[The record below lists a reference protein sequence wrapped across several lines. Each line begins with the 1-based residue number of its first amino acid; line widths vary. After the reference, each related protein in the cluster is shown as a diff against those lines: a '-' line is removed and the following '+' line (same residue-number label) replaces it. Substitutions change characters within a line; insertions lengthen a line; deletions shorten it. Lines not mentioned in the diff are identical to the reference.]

1 MCPGIVPRRAPSH
14 DETFRDARGLR
25 SITAM
30 IASPRAASWRPAAP
44 VQAVTIRTSLP
55 SLLLMA
61 LVASSCQDKGPAGA
75 HNMIEKL
82 EFIIALARERHF
94 GHAAEACGVS
104 QPTLS
109 AGLKQLADYCGLL
122 LVQRGSRFQGF
133 TPEGERVLDWAR
145 RIVGETR
152 AMHQEIDALKRGLVG
167 HIRIAAVPTALAMV
181 EMLTTPYRAKHPDVS
196 FTIWSRNSIEVL
208 GLLENLEIDA
218 GLTYLDNEPLGRV
231 QTVALYSEEYR
242 LLTYSDAPLG
252 NRDSVTWAEVGKVP
266 LCLLT
271 PDMQN
276 RRIID
281 GLLREAGAES
291 SPTPESD
298 SILVLFAHVRT
309 GRWASVMPAKLASV
323 LGLTDTVRAIP
334 IVKPEVTHSIGLVVP
349 HRNPLTP
356 LINALVNEAKQL
368 APILGSDSPPK
379 PRRKRDMKIRS
390 PDRTL

>member
-1 MCPGIVPRRAPSH
+1 MTQAEFALGSSRDEAHRMTRRS
-14 DETFRDARGLR
+14 RDARGLR
-25 SITAM
+25 SITAT
-30 IASPRAASWRPAAP
+30 IASWRPAASA
-44 VQAVTIRTSLP
+44 QAVTIRTSLP

-61 LVASSCQDKGPAGA
+61 LVASSCQDKGPAGT

-109 AGLKQLADYCGLL
+109 AGIKQLEDSFGVL

-145 RIVGETR
+145 RIVGDTR
-152 AMHQEIDALKRGLVG
+152 AMHQEIDALKRGLAG
-167 HIRIAAVPTALAMV
+167 HIRIAAIPTALAMV
-181 EMLTTPYRAKHPDVS
+181 ELLTTPYRAKHPDVS

-231 QTVALYSEEYR
+231 QTVPLYSEEYR
-242 LLTYSDAPLG
+242 LLTSSDAPLG
-252 NRDSVTWAEVGKVP
+252 NRDSVTWAEVGNVP

-276 RRIID
+276 RQIID
-281 GLLREAGAES
+281 GLLREAGAEVGPDARDPTRS
-291 SPTPESD
+291 SCCSPMCAPG
-298 SILVLFAHVRT
+298 A
-309 GRWASVMPAKLASV
+309 GPASCRPSL
-323 LGLTDTVRAIP
+323 
-334 IVKPEVTHSIGLVVP
+334 
-349 HRNPLTP
+349 
-356 LINALVNEAKQL
+356 
-368 APILGSDSPPK
+368 
-379 PRRKRDMKIRS
+379 PRCS
-390 PDRTL
+390 A